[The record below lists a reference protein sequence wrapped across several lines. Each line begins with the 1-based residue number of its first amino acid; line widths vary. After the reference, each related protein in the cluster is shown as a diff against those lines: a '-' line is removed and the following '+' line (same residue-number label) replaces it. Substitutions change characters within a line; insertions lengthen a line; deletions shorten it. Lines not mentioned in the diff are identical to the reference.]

1 VASGEHRDEHLSLLP
16 DWHNIRGVP
25 ELAQLVERRQKG
37 MKAWLQVIQD
47 GIDDGSRC
55 SDIRRGEIR
64 WLLSN
69 VVAAVFDD
77 RFEGTAEGPRPGPA
91 MAGLAGG
98 VRRSAH
104 TSAEPRMTRSEPRQ
118 QYGARTGGTVRERE
132 AL

>member
-77 RFEGTAEGPRPGPA
+77 RFEGTAEAPGQDQRWQVLQVVLE
-91 MAGLAGG
+91 GL
-98 VRRSAH
+98 R
-104 TSAEPRMTRSEPRQ
+104 TRAQSH
-118 QYGARTGGTVRERE
+118 G
-132 AL
+132 